1 MSGFLFSFQ
10 TESENAIQLVDFSAI
25 FPDPPSCLKSSP
37 SIMSSFLKGAGII
50 LTAPQLADDGEVYE
64 EQIVFQPQNC
74 QENVRILEALFTV
87 LVKGNVFKFS

>member
-1 MSGFLFSFQ
+1 
-10 TESENAIQLVDFSAI
+10 
-25 FPDPPSCLKSSP
+25 
-37 SIMSSFLKGAGII
+37 MSSFLKGAGII

-74 QENVRILEALFTV
+74 QENLRILEALFTL